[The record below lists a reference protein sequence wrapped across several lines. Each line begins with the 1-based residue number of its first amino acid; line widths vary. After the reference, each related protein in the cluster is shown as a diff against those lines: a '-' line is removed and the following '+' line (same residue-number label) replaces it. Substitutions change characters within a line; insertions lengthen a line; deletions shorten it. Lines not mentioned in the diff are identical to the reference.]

1 MILSEKWAFLIV
13 LSAAILWGTT
23 GTAQTFIPTTVDPF
37 FVSMLRLA
45 IGGIILLM
53 VLGLM
58 RKLKFADWPWKKTL
72 LTAAFLAVFQYC
84 FFSSVR
90 LTGVAIGTVLSI
102 GSAPV
107 FAGLFES
114 FVLKKPPSRKWMMAT
129 VLTIAGCANLFFN
142 KELVVFSPLGA
153 MFAIAAG
160 LLFAL
165 YTLNNKRI
173 VEENGAL
180 KTVAVVFTIS
190 AMMLLPFMF
199 FFESNGILTKTGI
212 FSILYI
218 GVVTTAIGYVLYSVG
233 LKNVTSSS
241 ATTIALAEPLTA
253 AILSVVVVGEYLNAS
268 GWFGVFMIL
277 IGLVILSM
285 KQKHKQAAY
294 ELQK

>member
-58 RKLKFADWPWKKTL
+58 GKLKFADWPWKKTL

-129 VLTIAGCANLFFN
+129 VLTIAGCAILFFN

>member
-102 GSAPV
+102 GSAPI

-114 FVLKKPPSRKWMMAT
+114 FVLKKPPSKKWMMAT
-129 VLTIAGCANLFFN
+129 VLTIAGCAILFFN

-277 IGLVILSM
+277 IGLVILSI

>member
-114 FVLKKPPSRKWMMAT
+114 FVMKKPPSRKWMMAT
-129 VLTIAGCANLFFN
+129 VLTIAGCAILFFN

>member
-129 VLTIAGCANLFFN
+129 VLTIAGCAILFFN

>member
-84 FFSSVR
+84 FFLSVR

-114 FVLKKPPSRKWMMAT
+114 FVMKKPPSRKWMMAT
-129 VLTIAGCANLFFN
+129 VLTIAGCAILFFN

>member
-129 VLTIAGCANLFFN
+129 VLTIAGCAILFFN

-285 KQKHKQAAY
+285 KQKHKQAVY

>member
-102 GSAPV
+102 GSAPI

-114 FVLKKPPSRKWMMAT
+114 FVLKKPPSKKWMMAT
-129 VLTIAGCANLFFN
+129 VLTIAGCAILFFN

>member
-129 VLTIAGCANLFFN
+129 VLTIAGCAILFFN

-253 AILSVVVVGEYLNAS
+253 AILSVVVVGEYLNVS

>member
-129 VLTIAGCANLFFN
+129 VLTIAGCAILFFN

-268 GWFGVFMIL
+268 GWFGMFMIL